1 MGLFDDLL
9 KKAGDKAKNSLN
21 NLSTT
26 ASHKVK
32 SEINS
37 GVNDAINK
45 IKFEASVKRRKVKL
59 DRLPENVEEMKAL
72 SVYDQK
78 NEYVV
83 AALTIV
89 ALLRYGQNKED
100 GKAMLDL
107 LNGPDSPANRDL
119 MLMDLKLGEKDYLMR
134 SYFEGATP
142 ENGYTPAQPYTVE
155 LIEYSNSREE
165 ENYVYLSVV
174 CGGADN
180 PRQIRLRKKPST
192 GEWFIWIF
200 QGLLSDIRIPK
211 SEDPWA

>member
-1 MGLFDDLL
+1 MSLFDNLL
-9 KKAGDKAKNSLN
+9 KKLGNEAKNSLN
-21 NLSTT
+21 NLSNT
-26 ASHKVK
+26 AAHKVK
-32 SEINS
+32 SELNS

-45 IKFEASVKRRKVKL
+45 VKFEASLKRKKVKL
-59 DRLPENVEEMKAL
+59 DRLPQDVEDMKSL
-72 SVYDQK
+72 PNYDQK

-83 AALTIV
+83 AALTV
-89 ALLRYGQNKED
+89 AALLRYGENKED

-119 MLMDLKLGEKDYLMR
+119 MLMDLKLGERPYLMR
-134 SYFEGATP
+134 SYFAGATP
-142 ENGYTPAQPYTVE
+142 ENNYTPTQPYTVE

-165 ENYVYLSVV
+165 ENYVYLSIL
-174 CGGADN
+174 CGGADS

-211 SEDPWA
+211 SEDEWA